1 MNTFSP
7 GRHAASALLGALTHG
22 DDELRAAFA
31 GNGLTDRL
39 RLPERA

>member
-7 GRHAASALLGALTHG
+7 GREGG
-22 DDELRAAFA
+22 DELRAAFA